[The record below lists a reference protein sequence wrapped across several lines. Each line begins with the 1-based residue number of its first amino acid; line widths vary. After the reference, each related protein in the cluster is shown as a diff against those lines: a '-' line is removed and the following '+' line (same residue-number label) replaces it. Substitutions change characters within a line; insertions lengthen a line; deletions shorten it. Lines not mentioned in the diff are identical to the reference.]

1 MCSAPWIQNVKSLVR
16 LTASGRR
23 NSHYR
28 KMWLRGTTHTTV
40 VVNDTS
46 YHLELHEKTNGGSK
60 KLEVL
65 EPKPQVKEGN
75 INEEP
80 TGESNSFEVKITDK
94 TDESYRVLAK
104 KHHQPLS
111 QLSIPRFDLTSNNQI
126 SIRYDEKKGS
136 LYRGDPSCNK
146 NLDIHGTPDS
156 KTSCQ
161 KKQKPNDPNGE
172 HLAKQVA
179 NYVRHSGRTQ
189 RQLFPDP
196 ENSQHMVNT
205 YNKKFSNVVG
215 LGFVHLNKCMTIP
228 TLLI

>member
-1 MCSAPWIQNVKSLVR
+1 
-16 LTASGRR
+16 
-23 NSHYR
+23 
-28 KMWLRGTTHTTV
+28 MWLRGTTHTTV

-126 SIRYDEKKGS
+126 SIRYDEKKG
-136 LYRGDPSCNK
+136 
-146 NLDIHGTPDS
+146 
-156 KTSCQ
+156 
-161 KKQKPNDPNGE
+161 
-172 HLAKQVA
+172 
-179 NYVRHSGRTQ
+179 YV
-189 RQLFPDP
+189 
-196 ENSQHMVNT
+196 
-205 YNKKFSNVVG
+205 NVV
-215 LGFVHLNKCMTIP
+215 I
-228 TLLI
+228 

>member
-1 MCSAPWIQNVKSLVR
+1 MCS
-16 LTASGRR
+16 
-23 NSHYR
+23 
-28 KMWLRGTTHTTV
+28 
-40 VVNDTS
+40 
-46 YHLELHEKTNGGSK
+46 
-60 KLEVL
+60 
-65 EPKPQVKEGN
+65 
-75 INEEP
+75 
-80 TGESNSFEVKITDK
+80 
-94 TDESYRVLAK
+94 
-104 KHHQPLS
+104 
-111 QLSIPRFDLTSNNQI
+111 
-126 SIRYDEKKGS
+126 S
-136 LYRGDPSCNK
+136 LYCEDPSCNK
-146 NLDIHGTPDS
+146 NLDIHGTPAS

-161 KKQKPNDPNGE
+161 KTQKPNDPNGE